1 MQLITMYLRADSVN
15 ARLVDEYNQTINTLP
30 ALTRGMRAELILKL
44 LDGDGEPVS
53 TLINYASWDFII
65 ADDWNTETHPQIR
78 VVDGI
83 FIRDN
88 EVHIPLTETNTEE
101 LIAAL
106 GTQESKQFGCELAGF
121 EAGETVPGYLLQFN
135 ITIRNR
141 RGDAGTGTPTPVT
154 DASYSAAQINAL
166 FAARLEVELSDDG
179 SVWYAAISA
188 EVPETARFYHFRN
201 SAVGGDWSDP
211 LPLIV
216 GPKGDSATVT
226 VGAVTS
232 VSAEKGAAVTNTG
245 TNNDAV
251 LNFSIPQGQK
261 GNAGTVTIGAVTTLE
276 PDAAATVTNSGTDSD
291 AVLDF
296 GLPRGKDGAEG
307 KSSYVTVA
315 YAENSN
321 GVGFSTLPLAHL
333 KYRAEIVSDSP
344 ISQPQLSDF
353 ANATWVKY
361 IGDDSTVYGDV
372 LVTDNTTAVDQVT
385 RIVFENATVRQ
396 GVDGEVFVNFKVAGV
411 PVYSIFS
418 GNTRQSSTLTSGSPF
433 GDLELDVLT
442 VTAFPVL
449 TELSTPSTFIGA
461 I

>member
-101 LIAAL
+101 LITAL

-179 SVWYAAISA
+179 SVWYMATSA
-188 EVPETARFYHFRN
+188 EVP
-201 SAVGGDWSDP
+201 P
-211 LPLIV
+211 LL
-216 GPKGDSATVT
+216 
-226 VGAVTS
+226 AVT
-232 VSAEKGAAVTNTG
+232 
-245 TNNDAV
+245 
-251 LNFSIPQGQK
+251 
-261 GNAGTVTIGAVTTLE
+261 
-276 PDAAATVTNSGTDSD
+276 
-291 AVLDF
+291 
-296 GLPRGKDGAEG
+296 
-307 KSSYVTVA
+307 
-315 YAENSN
+315 
-321 GVGFSTLPLAHL
+321 
-333 KYRAEIVSDSP
+333 
-344 ISQPQLSDF
+344 
-353 ANATWVKY
+353 
-361 IGDDSTVYGDV
+361 
-372 LVTDNTTAVDQVT
+372 
-385 RIVFENATVRQ
+385 
-396 GVDGEVFVNFKVAGV
+396 
-411 PVYSIFS
+411 
-418 GNTRQSSTLTSGSPF
+418 
-433 GDLELDVLT
+433 
-442 VTAFPVL
+442 
-449 TELSTPSTFIGA
+449 GA
-461 I
+461 ILCLLLLDRKETLQLLQLARSQVYRQRKVLP